1 MEKVVLDQNWKEVW
15 TIELNEWIFGIEFN
29 EGLVHRALTYQL
41 ANGRIN
47 VAHTKTRGERRGST
61 RKIYKQKGTGRARMG
76 SNRSPLRKKWGVA
89 FGPLNTQNFT
99 LSMNKKERRKAL
111 FCVLSSKLREN
122 RLIILDDIKFQE
134 IKTKKMLEVIHN
146 LSIEKTVLLAL
157 NEKNELIEK
166 SSANLPNVK
175 SILVDYLNIADLL
188 KYKNLILLKA
198 SLEKLNILTK

>member
-1 MEKVVLDQNWKEVW
+1 
-15 TIELNEWIFGIEFN
+15 
-29 EGLVHRALTYQL
+29 
-41 ANGRIN
+41 
-47 VAHTKTRGERRGST
+47 
-61 RKIYKQKGTGRARMG
+61 
-76 SNRSPLRKKWGVA
+76 VA

>member
-47 VAHTKTRGERRGST
+47 VAHTKTRGERRWST

-134 IKTKKMLEVIHN
+134 IKTKKMLEVINN

-157 NEKNELIEK
+157 SEKNELIEK

-198 SLEKLNILTK
+198 SLEKINILTK